1 MPAEAAWTDH
11 EKVRV
16 SLLTQL
22 NPCRILALDS
32 QDHVGR
38 SFPRGLFLKQHLHF
52 SQISPTLHFN
62 IVKMAL
68 IQSQTPKLFARDIV
82 RYSDAELD
90 QYLEANGRS
99 GFPNIMISR
108 VAKVYTKTR

>member
-1 MPAEAAWTDH
+1 M
-11 EKVRV
+11 
-16 SLLTQL
+16 TQTQPL
-22 NPCRILALDS
+22 PNPRLVGF
-32 QDHVGR
+32 QDLVGR
-38 SFPRGLFLKQHLHF
+38 SFPRGLSLNSTSHF
-52 SQISPTLHFN
+52 SRISPILHFN

-68 IQSQTPKLFARDIV
+68 IQSQIPKLFARDIA

-99 GFPNIMISR
+99 GFPLNIMISR